1 MVTLN
6 NSLMLIIRTLILE
19 MMRTDK
25 TNIKMPDTNTQ
36 LMTSDTEQMTSTI
49 TISRIVTDTIT
60 TKMVAKDKMMVR
72 FVADVVSSNC
82 TMEIFTSNR
91 ISKSIAAKLS
101 MVMFLAKL
109 TLITVVNLVKD
120 QLQNLILTKD
130 VDLNGVK

>member
-49 TISRIVTDTIT
+49 TI
-60 TKMVAKDKMMVR
+60 KMVAKDKMMVR

-120 QLQNLILTKD
+120 QLQNLILTRE
-130 VDLNGVK
+130 VGFNGVK